1 LIGLGSFRFHRH
13 WLALICRGEIALTFF
28 RLRPFTFKFLQ
39 LVYVL
44 HQIRTAKVLRH
55 GLRVVVRAV
64 ILHSEQ
70 ILSLR
75 SSSLLLYFF
84 VLTVEHFC

>member
-1 LIGLGSFRFHRH
+1 MN
-13 WLALICRGEIALTFF
+13 WLALICREVIALTFF

-44 HQIRTAKVLRH
+44 HQIRTSKVLWH
-55 GLRVVVRAV
+55 GLRVVVRAI

-70 ILSLR
+70 IFSLR
-75 SSSLLLYFF
+75 CSSLLLYFF
-84 VLTVEHFC
+84 ILTVEHFC